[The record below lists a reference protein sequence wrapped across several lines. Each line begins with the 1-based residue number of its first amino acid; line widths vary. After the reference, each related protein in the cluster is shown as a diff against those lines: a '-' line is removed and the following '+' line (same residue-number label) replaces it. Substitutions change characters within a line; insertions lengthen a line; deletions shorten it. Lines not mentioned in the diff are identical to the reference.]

1 MIVFLDTNVLLHYD
15 FEQINWES
23 ELGAPVRQVVIC
35 WVNVEELDRLKANHP
50 KTRRRERARRVLRLV
65 VQTREAGAPHDLPG
79 GSELTFYPLQ
89 PSIDFLQHNL
99 DASNPDHR
107 LVATALQLQT
117 TENMPVTLITEDA
130 TPRLAAIELGI
141 SAVVPPVAFR
151 LPASDDPAEQEIRE
165 LKRQLE
171 LERHRRPKLSVHFD
185 RTDVLTLAWPPNPIQ
200 IHGPLLKEVIA
211 QERER
216 FPQPSRGF
224 RDMDPIMIPEDA
236 KQLERRVARYF
247 QELPGWLNKVNEH
260 LGVSAHLKPLS
271 FVVRNSGSAPATDV
285 TLDLLFPTGVE
296 VQTKATAPAPPSPPT
311 PPDRSK
317 QPRRLDLVQT
327 AARALP
333 YGTWMGTNV
342 SPVAVGRQHDG
353 TWLARIQFKKISQLR
368 EEHTDPVWIEFSGQ
382 PHSFSIVATLLA
394 DESPDDIHVELPV
407 VVDTSPISPEIT
419 ADDLLTV
426 IEQFGAGGT

>member
-1 MIVFLDTNVLLHYD
+1 MPPDTFTHLLT
-15 FEQINWES
+15 Q
-23 ELGAPVRQVVIC
+23 P
-35 WVNVEELDRLKANHP
+35 P
-50 KTRRRERARRVLRLV
+50 ARRVLRLV

-79 GSELTFYPLQ
+79 GSELTFCPLQ

-141 SAVVPPVAFR
+141 SAVAPPVAFR

-200 IHGPLLKEVIA
+200 IHGPVLKEVIA

-260 LGVSAHLKPLS
+260 LGVSAHLQPLS

-311 PPDRSK
+311 PPVRSK
-317 QPRRLDLVQT
+317 QPRRLDL
-327 AARALP
+327 R
-333 YGTWMGTNV
+333 G
-342 SPVAVGRQHDG
+342 SR
-353 TWLARIQFKKISQLR
+353 
-368 EEHTDPVWIEFSGQ
+368 
-382 PHSFSIVATLLA
+382 
-394 DESPDDIHVELPV
+394 VE
-407 VVDTSPISPEIT
+407 
-419 ADDLLTV
+419 
-426 IEQFGAGGT
+426 AGGVASGDRSRGLYPGHRAREALNKTGVVSWYETTGEL

>member
-1 MIVFLDTNVLLHYD
+1 M
-15 FEQINWES
+15 
-23 ELGAPVRQVVIC
+23 IC

-79 GSELTFYPLQ
+79 GSELTFCPLQ

-141 SAVVPPVAFR
+141 SAVAPPVAFR

-200 IHGPLLKEVIA
+200 IHGPVLKEVIA

-260 LGVSAHLKPLS
+260 LGVSAHLQPLS

-333 YGTWMGTNV
+333 YGTWM
-342 SPVAVGRQHDG
+342 
-353 TWLARIQFKKISQLR
+353 ARTSRPSLRCANTMERGWPGSDSRRSRSCERSTPTPYGSSSVVNRTRFPSRPRCWRMNPRRIS
-368 EEHTDPVWIEFSGQ
+368 
-382 PHSFSIVATLLA
+382 
-394 DESPDDIHVELPV
+394 
-407 VVDTSPISPEIT
+407 TSSCRLWSTPALYHRRSRRT
-419 ADDLLTV
+419 TY
-426 IEQFGAGGT
+426 